1 MTESTFAVETFS
13 MDSMSPSPGA
23 EIPRLTVSPADTTL
37 KFEDVVPEGLPKVDT
52 PKPAEKKPVKKRKS
66 WGQELPTPK
75 TNLPPRY
82 VSCHYILLFFY
93 VFIGQI
99 AITNLMQKTSKNG
112 R

>member
-1 MTESTFAVETFS
+1 

-82 VSCHYILLFFY
+82 VLLACSRRRSNKY
-93 VFIGQI
+93 
-99 AITNLMQKTSKNG
+99 
-112 R
+112 